1 MKKSQTRIFLFAMLF
16 IILFLGFSGCNN
28 LTSTAND
35 KKTGDEKKAYFN
47 VSVNDDI
54 ITSRTAL
61 PSFTRDSIKGFAFTL
76 KGTNQANPQE
86 SDWETFG
93 TFDDT
98 SSSANN
104 LASLE
109 AVSLAVSTGD
119 WTFVL
124 TAEKNGTKLSA
135 QVTKTITLGTNTIN
149 FPMAFDDTALDSTKT
164 GSLFFSLDFS
174 QAPNAANVT
183 YVTAQLYSY
192 DIQNATATEITG
204 NDASKYQSKEL
215 TITSSAVTYSLEEI
229 PAGNYRIE
237 ILLYG
242 QDSNTNNT
250 TPIQIM
256 PSLYELAIITGGQE
270 SSGARTLNNL
280 NELYT
285 IEWQN
290 LEGATT
296 PNTLPLNY
304 SKYSEA
310 YTLPASGVSKT
321 GYDFGGWY
329 EDDTYTGN
337 AVTSISAGS
346 TGSKTFYAKWD
357 PSSNT
362 AYTVNH
368 WKQKRNGGTTHNST
382 NYELSSTNGIDSLT
396 GYTNAAVTFSVR
408 DITSGAFLGYTTPSA
423 EEIAA
428 AEQITINAAGDTVVD
443 LYYNL
448 KPCTVTYVDNVEG
461 ETITVPVDSNVY
473 YVGDTASILSM
484 EPTRPGYTFRG
495 WSQKQEAQS
504 NNDILKIGGYD
515 AFPIRGVDVTLYAQW
530 VILVTFETNG
540 GSAIEAQMLKYGD
553 KASRPKNN
561 PTKEN
566 YSFEGWYFDSDLND
580 EFDFNTTITQNI
592 TLYAKWKC
600 AQFAKI
606 NGTYYATY
614 EQTMEALV
622 DTLPRQ
628 GVKNIDITLYSPSK
642 NGCSPQ
648 MIGKPSG
655 GTSTSSILAALCY
668 NPGTPVYNTVAFSI
682 DKDAGI
688 VFSGEELENR
698 FAGAG
703 NIVSIDLSGVIL
715 DQVTTLN
722 QIFKGC
728 NILKTVTFGPSFNT
742 STISIMNGMFL
753 YDAML
758 TKVDLY
764 NLNTTN
770 VTTMAGIFQDCSSL
784 KVLDLSNF
792 ETTNITDFTYMFS
805 GCTNL
810 SIILASED
818 FVVSGGATDTGM
830 FDRCSNLKGG
840 NGTVWTSE
848 KTGKDYARLDGGTTN
863 PGYFTE
869 KPASGRATITF
880 ETGEGSTIASQTVEC
895 GELAENP
902 GEPSKEGYIF
912 EGWFTDTAYTEP
924 FDFTDTPIIFDTTI
938 YAKWESRSGKFARI
952 NGTYYGS
959 MSATMDA
966 IAALSGQGV
975 TDATF
980 VLYETPAN
988 ESQNSDLLEVIGK
1001 GNSSSNC
1008 IVKALK
1014 TSGVQNVSFV
1024 IDKDVGLVF
1033 RGDQICEI
1041 FDECLNFVSID
1052 LSGVIL
1058 ATSGD
1063 VPAELMDNLFNGCQN
1078 LKTVIFPDNLDT
1090 STILSMVNMFR
1101 NCRSLEVVDISMFNT
1116 VNVQSMRSLFYADE
1130 NLTTIYAS
1138 NKFVTT
1144 NVINDTDMFT
1154 HCDKLVGG
1162 NGSKYS
1168 VTQITG
1174 KEGARLDG
1182 GQANPGYFTKKDKPS
1197 LNCSVGDIILRDG
1210 TVIPYSENLEL
1221 NSEQR
1226 ATAIAVI
1233 FYDGHGSLG
1242 GKPLGV
1248 GICQAN
1254 TSQNN
1259 PLIMMNSKAEGS
1271 AIVLNSNDN
1280 SGMVFTEAV
1289 YGLSDYNNK
1298 PSEGYPVFNWLV
1310 NYFKVVGGVLDGTD
1324 YNDNW
1329 YLPSKNELFTIKE
1342 NVEIINAAL
1351 QKINNPDGGL
1361 FNTTNNYWAAYQS
1374 TTNVSYTG
1382 CVVFGKSGSEAWSEI
1397 EKSNSKIGAY
1407 TCAIH
1412 EF

>member
-1 MKKSQTRIFLFAMLF
+1 MKKSNFHICLCSIIFLAFFAC
-16 IILFLGFSGCNN
+16 FSACNN
-28 LTSTAND
+28 LTGSYENQ
-35 KKTGDEKKAYFN
+35 KQKNPNKAYLKIN
-47 VSVNDDI
+47 IDD
-54 ITSRTAL
+54 TTLSRTAL
-61 PSFTRDSIKGFAFTL
+61 PSFSRDSIKGFTFTI
-76 KGTNQANPQE
+76 KGTTQTNPQD
-86 SDWETFG
+86 SDWETLG

-98 SSSANN
+98 SASADN
-104 LASLE
+104 LDSLEHASLE
-109 AVSLAVSTGD
+109 VETGD
-119 WTFVL
+119 WTFEL
-124 TAEKNGTKLSA
+124 TAEKDGTKLLA
-135 QVTKTITLGTNTIN
+135 QATATIESGENPIN
-149 FPMAFDDTALDSTKT
+149 FSLEWDDSALDATKT
-164 GSLFFSLDFS
+164 GSLSFTVDFS
-174 QAPNAANVT
+174 QASNAGDITFVT
-183 YVTAQLYSY
+183 GQLYSY
-192 DIQNATATEITG
+192 DIQSSTASEITG
-204 NDASKYQSKEL
+204 ENASKYQAKEL
-215 TITSSAVTYSLEEI
+215 TITASKATYSLEEI
-229 PAGNYRIE
+229 PAGNYKIE
-237 ILLYG
+237 ILLYV
-242 QDSNTNNT
+242 QDSNTDNT
-250 TPIQIM
+250 SPIQIM
-256 PSLYELAIITGGQE
+256 APLHELAIITGGQE
-270 SSGARTLNNL
+270 SSGTRSINSF

-285 IEWQN
+285 IGWNN
-290 LEGATT
+290 LDGANA

-304 SKYSEA
+304 SRFTD
-310 YTLPASGVSKT
+310 YTLPQTGISKT
-321 GYDFGGWY
+321 GYSFGGWY
-329 EDDTYTGN
+329 ENASLTGN

-346 TGSKTFYAKWD
+346 TGTKTFYAKWNPNSD
-357 PSSNT
+357 T
-362 AYTVNH
+362 VYTVNH

-408 DITSGAFLGYTTPSA
+408 DVTSGAFLGYTTPSA

-448 KPCTVTYVDNVEG
+448 RPCTVTYVDNVEG
-461 ETITVPVDSNVY
+461 ETISVPVDSNVY

-515 AFPIRGVDVTLYAQW
+515 AFPIRGDDVILYAQW

-580 EFDFNTTITQNI
+580 EFDFNTPITQNI
-592 TLYAKWKC
+592 TLYAKWKF

-614 EQTMEALV
+614 DQTMEALV

-668 NPGTPVYNTVAFSI
+668 NPGTPVYNTVAFTI

-688 VFSGEELENR
+688 VFSGDELENR

-728 NILKTVTFGPSFNT
+728 NILTTVTLGPSFNT

-792 ETTNITDFTYMFS
+792 RTNNTTDYSNMFAN
-805 GCTNL
+805 CTNL

-818 FVVSGGATDTGM
+818 FVVLTSALDTDM
-830 FDRCSNLKGG
+830 FAGCTKLKGG
-840 NGTVWTSE
+840 MGTTWNSLYTS
-848 KTGKDYARLDGGTTN
+848 KDYARLDGGTTN

-869 KPASGRATITF
+869 KPVSGLATITF
-880 ETGEGSTIASQTVEC
+880 ETAGGTTIASQTVEC

-924 FDFTDTPIIFDTTI
+924 FDLTDTPIIFDTTI

-988 ESQNSDLLEVIGK
+988 EDQNSDLLEVIGK

-1014 TSGVQNVSFV
+1014 TSGVQNVTFV

-1033 RGDQICEI
+1033 RGDQFAEMFSGCT
-1041 FDECLNFVSID
+1041 NFVSID
-1052 LSGVIL
+1052 LSGIIL
-1058 ATSGD
+1058 ATTGGT
-1063 VPAELMDNLFNGCQN
+1063 PAEVMDNLFYADEN

-1090 STILSMVNMFR
+1090 STILSMVNMFS
-1101 NCRSLEVVDISMFNT
+1101 NCRSLQVVDISMFNT

-1138 NKFVTT
+1138 NKFITT

-1162 NGSKYS
+1162 KGSKYS

-1174 KEGARLDG
+1174 KEGAKIDG
-1182 GQANPGYFTKKDKPS
+1182 GQKNPGYFTKKDKPS
-1197 LNCSVGDIILRDG
+1197 LTCSVGDIILRDG
-1210 TVIPYSENLEL
+1210 TVIPYSESLEL
-1221 NSEQR
+1221 NTEQQR
-1226 ATAIAVI
+1226 TAIAVI

-1248 GICQAN
+1248 GIYQAN

-1271 AIVLNSNDN
+1271 AIVLNSDDN

-1289 YGLSDYNNK
+1289 YGLSDYNNE

-1329 YLPSKNELFTIKE
+1329 YLPSKNELFAIKD
-1342 NVEIINAAL
+1342 NVDIINSAL

-1374 TTNVSYTG
+1374 TTNEGYTG
-1382 CVVFGKSGSEAWSEI
+1382 CVAFGKSGSEAWSEI
-1397 EKSNSKIGAY
+1397 EKGNSKIGVYA
-1407 TCAIH
+1407 CAIH